1 MYKRFLKRFL
11 DILFSLAV
19 LPFWLLLMLFVAPAI
34 FFADRGPI
42 FYNAERLGR
51 DGKIFRMFKLRSM
64 KVNAPDLR
72 NGDGSTF
79 NAEDDPR
86 LTRIGRFIRKTSIDE
101 TPQLMNVLKGD
112 MSIIGPRPDLPE
124 HRALYEG
131 DEARK
136 LEARPGV
143 SGYSQAYFR
152 NTLPWKE
159 RIRHD
164 IYYIDH
170 LTFGM
175 DLKVF
180 FKTIGTVLGRKN
192 VYVSGDKGNG
202 GKADE

>member
-11 DILFSLAV
+11 DILFSLAA

-34 FFADRGPI
+34 FFSDRGPI